1 MTWQVNIKIGIK
13 LNLWVKDKSSLSK
26 KIINT
31 MPFKIKNLK
40 VRHIKVFNDEKV
52 FFKKENTR
60 DFFIREVL
68 IFADKLPVIYART
81 VIPKKYLRGF
91 WGRVKRLKNSPLSK
105 IVFNKKCILRSDFVF
120 KKLSDNDEL
129 RKRLNACKIYESGA
143 ITARKSAFNHKGE
156 KVLLTEVFLSS
167 IEGIKILKK

>member
-91 WGRVKRLKNSPLSK
+91 WGRVKRLKNSPLSG

-167 IEGIKILKK
+167 IEGIKILE